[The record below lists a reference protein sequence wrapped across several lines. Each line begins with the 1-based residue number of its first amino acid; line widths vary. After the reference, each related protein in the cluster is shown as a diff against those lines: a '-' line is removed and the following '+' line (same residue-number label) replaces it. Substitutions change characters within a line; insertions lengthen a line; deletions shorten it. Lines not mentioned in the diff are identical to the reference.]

1 MWGLK
6 RKQRI
11 ACMDLCT
18 RHMHDDACINTH
30 TYVYLHMYWFSTK
43 WCIALVRV
51 GTSIATHGSRVLKVH
66 GSKNGWCN
74 FSGLGVVLPDP
85 DLNGTTAGTTM
96 IVWPWGPVFVAATFP
111 LYTVDF
117 VAMGP
122 RKRRMSFT
130 QSSKSPATPNEMRHL
145 YLDMTWIYEGCS
157 TAKTFFCDLCFHM
170 FSCPRWLPVGRNAGT
185 PFKVGW
191 PSPTLELPSESS
203 QCLDLLC
210 LVRWA
215 AWRMWRWA
223 FPIGFT
229 GVDAHE

>member
-1 MWGLK
+1 MADAIFLVWG
-6 RKQRI
+6 
-11 ACMDLCT
+11 
-18 RHMHDDACINTH
+18 
-30 TYVYLHMYWFSTK
+30 F
-43 WCIALVRV
+43 
-51 GTSIATHGSRVLKVH
+51 
-66 GSKNGWCN
+66 
-74 FSGLGVVLPDP
+74 VLPDP

-96 IVWPWGPVFVAATFP
+96 IVWPWGPAFVAATFP
-111 LYTVDF
+111 LYSVDF

-122 RKRRMSFT
+122 KKRRMSFT

-145 YLDMTWIYEGCS
+145 YLDMTWILRRVFHGQDL
-157 TAKTFFCDLCFHM
+157 FFCDLCFHM

-191 PSPTLELPSESS
+191 PSPTLEWPSESS

-215 AWRMWRWA
+215 AWRMCRWA

-229 GVDAHE
+229 GVDAHEWICDSRDGIWWILYGRMYFLWCVYAPLPSRPFKCL